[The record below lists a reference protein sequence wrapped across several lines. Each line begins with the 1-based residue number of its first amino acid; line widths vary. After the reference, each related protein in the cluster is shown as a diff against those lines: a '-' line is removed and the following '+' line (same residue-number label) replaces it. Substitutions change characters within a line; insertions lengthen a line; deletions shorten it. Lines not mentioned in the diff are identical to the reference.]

1 MRFIPTVYTVL
12 FYHSATEIC
21 FNQNYL
27 GFYDKNCWSY
37 NDFKY
42 LAPFCAVSFQVKFR
56 FKLVIKST
64 LLSS

>member
-27 GFYDKNCWSY
+27 GFYDKNCWSS
-37 NDFKY
+37 NDYKY
-42 LAPFCAVSFQVKFR
+42 LALLFVLCH
-56 FKLVIKST
+56 FKSNLD
-64 LLSS
+64 LS